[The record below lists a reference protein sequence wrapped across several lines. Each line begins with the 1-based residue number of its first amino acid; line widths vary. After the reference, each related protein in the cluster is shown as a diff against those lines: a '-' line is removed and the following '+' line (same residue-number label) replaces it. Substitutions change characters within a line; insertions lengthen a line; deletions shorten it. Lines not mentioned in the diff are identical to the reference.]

1 MAAPFTPFHA
11 NGSVNSAAV
20 LPLAKLFKERLG
32 ITAVWVMGAPNPP
45 QNLQE
50 VLSAPFGTRMG
61 SAKSFP
67 FDN

>member
-32 ITAVWVMGAPNPP
+32 ITAVWVMGAPNT
-45 QNLQE
+45 L
-50 VLSAPFGTRMG
+50 GTSHSTIDCVVCG
-61 SAKSFP
+61 QG
-67 FDN
+67 

>member
-32 ITAVWVMGAPNPP
+32 ITAVWVMGAPNPS
-45 QNLQE
+45 QNLLQHT
-50 VLSAPFGTRMG
+50 SWH
-61 SAKSFP
+61 FP

>member
-32 ITAVWVMGAPNPP
+32 ITAVWVMGVSNP
-45 QNLQE
+45 
-50 VLSAPFGTRMG
+50 S
-61 SAKSFP
+61 
-67 FDN
+67 

>member
-20 LPLAKLFKERLG
+20 LPLARLFKERLG
-32 ITAVWVMGAPNPP
+32 ITAVWVMGAPNPSKP
-45 QNLQE
+45 PAAHSWHL
-50 VLSAPFGTRMG
+50 
-61 SAKSFP
+61 P